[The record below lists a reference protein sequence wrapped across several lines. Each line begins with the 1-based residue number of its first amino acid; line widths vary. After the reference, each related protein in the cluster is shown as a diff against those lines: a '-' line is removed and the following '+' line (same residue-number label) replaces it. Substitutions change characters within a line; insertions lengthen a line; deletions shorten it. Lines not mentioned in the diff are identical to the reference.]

1 VPEKRKW
8 ENDMRNLTL
17 AGLAAAI
24 MAIGVV
30 GCTQEAREDYS
41 EAGQR
46 AQMATE
52 KTGEAIKTDA
62 QATGE
67 AVKDA
72 AQETKEAADNS
83 MMTGQVRVALSG
95 AHDLQIDDLNVD
107 TVDNKIVL
115 KGTVH
120 SEDAKK
126 RAGEIARGMAG
137 NDFGIDNQLE
147 VVK

>member
-1 VPEKRKW
+1 MK
-8 ENDMRNLTL
+8 NLTL
-17 AGLAAAI
+17 AGLAAVL
-24 MAIGVV
+24 MGIGVM
-30 GCTQEAREDYS
+30 GCTPQARDDYS
-41 EAGQR
+41 EAGQK

-52 KTGEAIKTDA
+52 KTGEAISTDA
-62 QATGE
+62 KATGQ

-72 AQETKEAADNS
+72 AEETKQAADNS

-95 AHDLQIDDLNVD
+95 AHDLKIDDLNVD
-107 TVDNKIVL
+107 TVDDKIVL

-120 SEDAKK
+120 SDAEKD

-137 NDFGIDNQLE
+137 NDFKIDNQLE